1 MSGKF
6 KPLAEG
12 FWVAPQIEPGDI
24 AAAKALGVR
33 VIINNRPDGEEPGQ
47 PDGAAIEQAAKAAG
61 LAYRAVPVSGM
72 NIGPDQLDGFDAAA
86 GETDGPVL
94 AYCRSGARSTVL
106 RAMAR
111 ARSGG
116 DPDALIAEA
125 AEAGYDL
132 SGLRS
137 QLEALARG

>member
-1 MSGKF
+1 RSTGRNAARADSPESRRKTARRRRGRSQGWRDGRAAWLFPRREKAYMAHRPTEISIMSGKF

-61 LAYRAVPVSGM
+61 LAYR
-72 NIGPDQLDGFDAAA
+72 
-86 GETDGPVL
+86 
-94 AYCRSGARSTVL
+94 
-106 RAMAR
+106 
-111 ARSGG
+111 
-116 DPDALIAEA
+116 
-125 AEAGYDL
+125 
-132 SGLRS
+132 
-137 QLEALARG
+137 